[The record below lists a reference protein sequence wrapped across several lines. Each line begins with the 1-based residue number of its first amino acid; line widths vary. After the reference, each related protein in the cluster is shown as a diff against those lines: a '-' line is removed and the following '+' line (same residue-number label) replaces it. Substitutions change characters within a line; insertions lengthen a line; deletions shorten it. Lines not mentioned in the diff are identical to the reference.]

1 MDVSLQVLLL
11 AVLLTIW
18 TEIPTESWQ
27 DNSFTSHFNPY
38 SYKYTIY
45 YYYQNTC
52 IPPFD
57 TTLFPCQSLMAI
69 HGIVWQDETSFSFVE
84 VFAGQAEVTRMF
96 RFANLPAARLD
107 LLYMDAEP
115 GKQNPMNLLSD
126 AGMGKLGIIW
136 ICLIRCFF
144 LKKVVCFHN
153 SPIFV

>member
-144 LKKVVCFHN
+144 FFKVVCFHN